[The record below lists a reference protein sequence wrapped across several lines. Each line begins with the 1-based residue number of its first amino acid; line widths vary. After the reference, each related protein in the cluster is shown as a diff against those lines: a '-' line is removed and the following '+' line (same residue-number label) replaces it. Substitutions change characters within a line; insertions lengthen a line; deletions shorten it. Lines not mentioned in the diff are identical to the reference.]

1 MKIIIT
7 FVSLF
12 LLVVTAKSQ
21 TTLSAIVV
29 DGQQYDI
36 TYRTG
41 VSFDDYQTTID
52 DAPWWNLNASNPSP
66 SQFATSVYNSNN
78 ALNTVRFAYSEQTFG
93 GTDYA
98 LYFDQANGST
108 NAASNANG
116 TYAVSAVAVP
126 APLPILGILPVV
138 GFLKRMR
145 KRQRA

>member
-1 MKIIIT
+1 MKIFIT

-21 TTLSAIVV
+21 TTLSAINVG
-29 DGQQYDI
+29 GQDYDI
-36 TYRTG
+36 TYRTD
-41 VSFDDYQTTID
+41 VSFNDYQATID
-52 DAPWWNLNASNPSP
+52 DAPWWSLALNPSD
-66 SQFATSVYNSNN
+66 FATAVYNSNN
-78 ALNTVRFAYSEQTFG
+78 ALNTIRFAYDEQTFG

-108 NAASNANG
+108 NAASTANG

-145 KRQRA
+145 RRQRA